1 VPLLLIDLDN
11 TLIDRDEC
19 FARWADAFATEH
31 ELADAVPWLVEQDR
45 DGFVPRHLF
54 FERVRARFGIDTSVQ
69 ELVRAFR
76 ETYALHTPAPP
87 AEARAL
93 LEELRTAD
101 WKIAVV
107 TNGSPSQQLKLDAAA
122 LTALVDACCIS
133 EVEGV
138 AKPHAEIFRRAAA
151 RCGCALDGAWMVGDN
166 PEADIAGG
174 VALGLKTVWLARGRT
189 WAEQDYAPTA
199 VADSLTAALRIVSSG
214 VRVRR
219 GAA

>member
-1 VPLLLIDLDN
+1 M
-11 TLIDRDEC
+11 
-19 FARWADAFATEH
+19 
-31 ELADAVPWLVEQDR
+31 DAVPWLVEQDG

-54 FERVRARFGIDTSVQ
+54 FERVRARFGVRPSVQ
-69 ELVRAFR
+69 ELVATYR
-76 ETYALHTPAPP
+76 ETYPLLVAPP
-87 AEARAL
+87 EAKAVEL
-93 LEELRTAD
+93 LDELRAAG

-107 TNGSPSQQLKLDAAA
+107 TNGSPSQQLKLDAAE
-122 LTALVDACCIS
+122 LTGLVDACCIS

-138 AKPHAEIFRRAAA
+138 AKPQGEIFRRAAA

-166 PEADIAGG
+166 PEADIAGA

-199 VADSLTAALRIVSSG
+199 VAESLAAALRIVSSG
-214 VRVRR
+214 GRARR